1 MTQTEM
7 TLDSTDAGVE
17 ADASIPAQPARPE
30 TVAETLAKTLKS
42 FEGEGDEPAE
52 AEETLPEPPEADD
65 QTDDQAD
72 EEPDEVDEVD
82 EDEAEQETAEAPEL
96 EPMAAPNHWPKD
108 FAAKFEALEA
118 PAQHMF
124 MERYKDLEGDYTRK
138 TQEIAKYK
146 KRNEAFDEIMA
157 PFKGDFERAGMDEV
171 GAVRQLLAAH
181 DYLRKDPQNAIAWL
195 ANQYGVDMAAI
206 GNDPSAEDEFADP
219 QVKQLQ
225 QQVAQLTGFIQNQ
238 QTQQQSQV
246 QQSTQSLIDQFA
258 AETDANGNPKHPHFD
273 RVRGVMGSLIS
284 SENAKDLA
292 TAYEMAVYADPELRQ
307 EQVKAMAAAQSQ
319 DNVKTEAVKKAKK
332 AARSKVRGSASPAA
346 PALPANASIRD
357 TIQASIRQ
365 LENGRN

>member
-65 QTDDQAD
+65 QAD
-72 EEPDEVDEVD
+72 NEPDEADEVD
-82 EDEAEQETAEAPEL
+82 EDEAEEETAEAPDL

-146 KRNEAFDEIMA
+146 KRNEAFDEIMQ

-206 GNDPSAEDEFADP
+206 GNDPAAEDEFADP

-307 EQVKAMAAAQSQ
+307 AQVKAMAAAQSQ

>member
-65 QTDDQAD
+65 QADD
-72 EEPDEVDEVD
+72 EPDEADEVD
-82 EDEAEQETAEAPEL
+82 EDEAEEETAEAPEL

-157 PFKGDFERAGMDEV
+157 PFKGDFERAGMDDV
-171 GAVRQLLAAH
+171 SAVRQLLAAH
-181 DYLRKDPQNAIAWL
+181 DYLRKDPQSAITWL

-206 GNDPSAEDEFADP
+206 GNDPAAEDEFADP
-219 QVKQLQ
+219 QVKALQ

-258 AETDANGNPKHPHFD
+258 AETDANGSPKHPHFD

-307 EQVKAMAAAQSQ
+307 AQVKAMAAAQSQ

>member
-65 QTDDQAD
+65 QTDDQVD
-72 EEPDEVDEVD
+72 DEPDEADEVN

-108 FAAKFEALEA
+108 FAAKFEALEP

-181 DYLRKDPQNAIAWL
+181 DYLRKDPQNAINWL

-206 GNDPSAEDEFADP
+206 GNDPAAEDEFADP

-365 LENGRN
+365 LENGRS

>member
-1 MTQTEM
+1 M
-7 TLDSTDAGVE
+7 
-17 ADASIPAQPARPE
+17 
-30 TVAETLAKTLKS
+30 
-42 FEGEGDEPAE
+42 
-52 AEETLPEPPEADD
+52 
-65 QTDDQAD
+65 
-72 EEPDEVDEVD
+72 
-82 EDEAEQETAEAPEL
+82 
-96 EPMAAPNHWPKD
+96 N
-108 FAAKFEALEA
+108 
-118 PAQHMF
+118 
-124 MERYKDLEGDYTRK
+124 
-138 TQEIAKYK
+138 
-146 KRNEAFDEIMA
+146 
-157 PFKGDFERAGMDEV
+157 
-171 GAVRQLLAAH
+171 

-206 GNDPSAEDEFADP
+206 GNDPAAEDEFADP
-219 QVKQLQ
+219 EVKAIK

-246 QQSTQSLIDQFA
+246 QASTQSFIDQFA

-284 SENAKDLA
+284 SHNAKDLE

-307 EQVKAMAAAQSQ
+307 AQVKAIAAAQSQ

>member
-1 MTQTEM
+1 MQ
-7 TLDSTDAGVE
+7 LDSTPEVE
-17 ADASIPAQPARPE
+17 ATTPAAEPARPE
-30 TVAETLAKTLKS
+30 TVAETIAKTLQS
-42 FEGEGDEPAE
+42 FEGEADEPAE
-52 AEETLPEPPEADD
+52 AAETLPEPPEADD
-65 QTDDQAD
+65 QADD
-72 EEPDEVDEVD
+72 EPDEPDEADEVD
-82 EDEAEQETAEAPEL
+82 EDEAEQETAEAQEL

-181 DYLRKDPQNAIAWL
+181 DYLRKDPANAIAWL

-206 GNDPSAEDEFADP
+206 GNDPAAEDEFADP

-307 EQVKAMAAAQSQ
+307 AQVKAMAAAQSQ